1 MRGVLVD
8 DHHAVARLRDDVS
21 LVHLRPRGAE
31 RRGNIF
37 RTRLS
42 MRACIGGGRDI
53 ADIEGGLPR
62 LAEPRGRGG

>member
-1 MRGVLVD
+1 MRGVLID
-8 DHHAVARLRDDVS
+8 DHHAVARLRDDIG

-31 RRGNIF
+31 RRGDIL
-37 RTRLS
+37 RARLR
-42 MRACIGGGRDI
+42 MRARIGRRRDI